1 MFRITIW
8 LQLLL
13 LVLILRQ
20 SDAVSDQCSEL
31 QNEISRLEGHI
42 LNRIT
47 ELEHRNEIL
56 VSQNY
61 VTGLQ
66 YDIVTCEWLLYCS
79 RVVTVIKF
87 YVAQCSVSGYYIF
100 HVSPKTCSCI
110 QLTKTLPIHGG
121 NYGFCTTAVTLRHTA
136 SCPCSAVCPYLTAK
150 LVSFWQIAELCNV

>member
-31 QNEISRLEGHI
+31 QNEISRLEEHI
-42 LNRIT
+42 LKRIT
-47 ELEHRNEIL
+47 ELEYRNEIL

-66 YDIVTCEWLLYCS
+66 YDIVTCSAC
-79 RVVTVIKF
+79 
-87 YVAQCSVSGYYIF
+87 QVSGYYIF
-100 HVSPKTCSCI
+100 HMSS
-110 QLTKTLPIHGG
+110 L
-121 NYGFCTTAVTLRHTA
+121 
-136 SCPCSAVCPYLTAK
+136 
-150 LVSFWQIAELCNV
+150 

>member
-47 ELEHRNEIL
+47 ELEHMNEIL

-66 YDIVTCEWLLYCS
+66 YDIVTCE
-79 RVVTVIKF
+79 
-87 YVAQCSVSGYYIF
+87 
-100 HVSPKTCSCI
+100 
-110 QLTKTLPIHGG
+110 
-121 NYGFCTTAVTLRHTA
+121 
-136 SCPCSAVCPYLTAK
+136 
-150 LVSFWQIAELCNV
+150 